1 MRDLNADL
9 RNEDLDI
16 GHETYVVEQ
25 AALASLA
32 ELDAVVESEGEFY
45 GCDSD
50 DGAESAE
57 LLALEQEQMQ
67 EPYENDLEEFGRNES
82 FQDTM
87 AELDADSF
95 LAQYDE

>member
-45 GCDSD
+45 GCDAEDQLPSD
-50 DGAESAE
+50 MTPAGYEDP
-57 LLALEQEQMQ
+57 MP
-67 EPYENDLEEFGRNES
+67 EPYENEQREML
-82 FQDTM
+82 
-87 AELDADSF
+87 AE
-95 LAQYDE
+95 YGE